1 MKDTFKTRLNELY
14 WLKGG
19 NFLKIIMKNV
29 ELLLE
34 ILNYYNQAINLI
46 NYKDEKYKRLT
57 MNNSYK

>member
-1 MKDTFKTRLNELY
+1 
-14 WLKGG
+14 
-19 NFLKIIMKNV
+19 MKNV